1 MESKICGIKDSF
13 TLNYIINHNF
23 PPQYIGFICNYKN
36 SKRFISFDKL
46 KNLLKEFLVW
56 SYINVLD
63 VGEIIDVNTE
73 REILVNLALTRF
85 WKKSFRIEM
94 DFT

>member
-46 KNLLKEFLVW
+46 SLEQRSKLGANARKYFEKEFERDKLLLKL
-56 SYINVLD
+56 
-63 VGEIIDVNTE
+63 IDIFNQ
-73 REILVNLALTRF
+73 
-85 WKKSFRIEM
+85 
-94 DFT
+94 